1 MKSIKTY
8 LVESIQPIRL
18 TESEIHKIDYKI
30 LNKSISLI
38 YNYIFT
44 FNANN
49 KGFKNLPYYGKL
61 SNLKLDEQRKY
72 IVKNINNF
80 KEYVNYSYNPS
91 IEFGIRPNTETT
103 DMYPDYKGYTFLKF
117 IVQCAISCFRY
128 QSKVDK
134 KEIEEYARI
143 FNTRI
148 LAIYPEIK
156 VGIDNDLSLPE
167 FEKYYETGKLP
178 KTNPTY
184 DGDTDD
190 IDPKVEDQLEKVI
203 SDELNSM
210 LDGYTCYIPSYD
222 NEDGE
227 EEVSWDEAIDSGYYS
242 NIIDFLDAEFMDWR
256 EDIYKTLK
264 SNKSLKLKGISKN
277 SIMAVIERTA
287 ENI

>member
-8 LVESIQPIRL
+8 LIESIQPIRL

-30 LNKSISLI
+30 LNKTISII
-38 YNYIFT
+38 YNYIFM
-44 FNANN
+44 FNVNN
-49 KGFKNLPYYGKL
+49 KGFRNLPYYGKL
-61 SNLKLDEQRKY
+61 VNLKLDEQRRY

-80 KEYVNYSYNPS
+80 KEYVNYAYNPS
-91 IEFGIRPNTETT
+91 AEFDISPNTEIT

-117 IVQCAISCFRY
+117 IVCGAISCL
-128 QSKVDK
+128 QPNVHK

-143 FNTRI
+143 FNNRI

-167 FEKYYETGKLP
+167 FEKYFKTGKLP
-178 KTNPTY
+178 KNKPNY
-184 DGDTDD
+184 DGDIDD
-190 IDPKVEDQLEKVI
+190 IDPEIEEQLEKFI
-203 SDELNSM
+203 SDELNSI

-222 NEDGE
+222 NEAGE
-227 EEVSWDEAIDSGYYS
+227 EEVSWEEAIDSGYYS
-242 NIIDFLDAEFMDWR
+242 NIIDFLDAEFNNWK

-264 SNKSLKLKGISKN
+264 NNKSLKLNGINKN
-277 SIMAVIERTA
+277 DIMAVIERTA